1 MSHMED
7 LDLYRRQHRDLLAVV
22 ASLGAQ
28 ADLGSVSG
36 TGGTRELRSSVADLS
51 GKVMVHLQL
60 EDRHLYPELMASQHA
75 EVRAVAARY
84 RGSMGALRATAE
96 GFSRRWLRPAAIEQS
111 PAAFAAELRALL
123 HTLAERIASEDAEL
137 FPLAER

>member
-1 MSHMED
+1 MED
-7 LDLYRRQHRDLLAVV
+7 LDLYRRQHRDLLAV
-22 ASLGAQ
+22 ASLLGDQ
-28 ADLGSVSG
+28 ADLGSVSSP
-36 TGGTRELRSSVADLS
+36 GGTRDLRTQVADLS

-60 EDRHLYPELMASQHA
+60 EDRHLYPELMASPHD
-75 EVRAVAARY
+75 EVRVVAAAY
-84 RGSMGALRATAE
+84 RGSMGTLRATAE

-111 PAAFAAELRALL
+111 PAAFTAELRALL